1 MAFGI
6 TAAGIAAAAAA
17 ELPRIFDDAQ
27 DVLREGEP
35 QYLRDGNPT
44 SIPGKIAQAAGRSA
58 CRIYGT
64 GSVDLN
70 AASQEK
76 YERACR
82 PYLDDT
88 NPPGG
93 DGVGIAQQFPG
104 GQCEGVIYDIFYSQ
118 AVRTS
123 DAFGCT
129 AFGDPVDNGGFPSAA
144 AFGPVS
150 GFSEVLTSITP
161 IFGQDSEQR
170 YRYTAN
176 GVERF
181 LTMGGADVR
190 RFWAACGP
198 SYRLSAFDVVRRDGN
213 ADDCGSIPPDVIQ
226 PRPIAD
232 PNPPPFRFNPDPF
245 IDVDVNVTVNND
257 GSITVNVGTGPITVD
272 PFGGGGGGDGGGG
285 GNDPVGGPGVSGGS
299 GDTGVGGTDEGS
311 AGDGEELVGVLVQVL
326 AAPLDAN
333 RFFNNSELVYRG
345 AYYVTMGYPGRLGLD
360 MSGGT
365 AEVLQFFHAQQ
376 RGLTDYRV
384 RANVGFNLRVTPYYR
399 TIEP

>member
-1 MAFGI
+1 MPFGL
-6 TAAGIAAAAAA
+6 TPAAIAAAAAA

-58 CRIYGT
+58 CRIFGT
-64 GSVDLN
+64 GTVDLN
-70 AASQEK
+70 PASQEK

-93 DGVGIAQQFPG
+93 DGAGIAQQFPG
-104 GQCEGVIYDIFYSQ
+104 GQCQGVLYDIFGTVEIRQSSLFECSEFTQ
-118 AVRTS
+118 I
-123 DAFGCT
+123 
-129 AFGDPVDNGGFPSAA
+129 DNPGNFALAA
-144 AFGPVS
+144 GFGPIS
-150 GFSEVLTSITP
+150 GISEVITNQNLQ
-161 IFGQDSEQR
+161 FGRDRRQS
-170 YRYTAN
+170 YTFTAN
-176 GVERF
+176 GNPGF
-181 LTMGGADVR
+181 LPLGGAQVR
-190 RFWAACGP
+190 PFYSLCGP
-198 SYRLSAFDVVRRDGN
+198 SYRITGISVVRRDGL
-213 ADDCGSIPPDVIQ
+213 ADNCGSIPPDVRQ

-232 PNPPPFRFNPDPF
+232 PTPPPFRFNPGPF
-245 IDVDVNVTVNND
+245 VDVDVDVNVNND

-272 PFGGGGGGDGGGG
+272 PFGGGGGGDSGGG
-285 GNDPVGGPGVSGGS
+285 GNDPVGGPGTSGGS
-299 GDTGVGGTDEGS
+299 GDTGAGGTEEGS
-311 AGDGEELVGVLVQVL
+311 ADEGEELVGVLVQIL
-326 AAPLDAN
+326 AAPQDAN

-345 AYYVTMGYPGRLGLD
+345 PYYVAMGYPGRLGLD

-365 AEVLQFFHAQQ
+365 AEALQFFHAQQ

-399 TIEP
+399 ELES